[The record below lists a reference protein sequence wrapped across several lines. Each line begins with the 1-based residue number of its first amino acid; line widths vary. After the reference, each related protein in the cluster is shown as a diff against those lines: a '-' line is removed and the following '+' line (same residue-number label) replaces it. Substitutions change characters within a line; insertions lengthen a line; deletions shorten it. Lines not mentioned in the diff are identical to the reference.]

1 MEPSRQRV
9 LLETAS
15 IAGGATIAVF
25 LVVIACVTLYLH
37 YQRKSKER
45 RIAGTDRKD
54 GPERDLERRA
64 FNRCLSISMDRLPEE
79 DEKKTVTSI
88 DLGHN
93 NPFGDFSITV
103 GQCLSKSSLN
113 CSTEIVSWLRGEIR
127 SLIHIISVLEINE
140 NPDVQS
146 LSRRIGSEKDKPVYL
161 KHFTKSSICSLKPN
175 TKKTINLSKL
185 NWTLIKPE
193 KTVGHDSQ
201 DDGERL
207 GLAGSRPGRSWNVIR
222 DMEEDEEVGQ
232 GGEAEDDEDEEEIEF
247 LKMKS
252 FPSNLKP

>member
-1 MEPSRQRV
+1 MSEKKLVDHVDVSSKEQIHFLKTSTSRQRV

-93 NPFGDFSITV
+93 NPF
-103 GQCLSKSSLN
+103 
-113 CSTEIVSWLRGEIR
+113 
-127 SLIHIISVLEINE
+127 
-140 NPDVQS
+140 
-146 LSRRIGSEKDKPVYL
+146 
-161 KHFTKSSICSLKPN
+161 
-175 TKKTINLSKL
+175 
-185 NWTLIKPE
+185 E